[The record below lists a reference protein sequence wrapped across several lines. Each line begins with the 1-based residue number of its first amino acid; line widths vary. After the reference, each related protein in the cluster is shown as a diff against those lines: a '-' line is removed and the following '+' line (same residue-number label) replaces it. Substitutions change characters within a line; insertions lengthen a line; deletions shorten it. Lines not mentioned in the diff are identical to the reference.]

1 MSKGKEEEWVVIGL
15 DAKIAR
21 RQGMPA
27 QLPIPKSE
35 FEGLADKGLS
45 IENARKWIKA
55 FLNDSPMGKD
65 GNWRKKNSQL
75 VQSLEVFLDKA
86 PLLDRAQ
93 KGFQERDFEKA
104 ASALKRIASMDPDDH
119 SSRLNL
125 ASALVNMRD
134 YAGALKAYQQ
144 VRKTFEGDADYHAG
158 FGQLHAAMS
167 NKDEA
172 MNEFVLALEAKPD
185 CQPALDALVTLGVL
199 VAVYE
204 NPRDAASLTYVRSDS
219 VEEYLASV
227 WDAEARDTAYYL
239 EQLAYHERESRPKV
253 VLAAAERI
261 LKSSPDAVAAERAE
275 LAKIGALRDSGQVAE
290 ALAAAKA
297 YSETAPKS
305 AGARVE
311 MGRCLLA
318 QGQAAEARAEFDA
331 ALAIDPGDLMALQ
344 LQYWPG
350 NSLTDIQAVSNAIPA
365 LEAFAQAHPEAAGAW
380 RSLARLKW
388 ASGSKDEAVELFRKA
403 VELAP
408 TNDEVRAE
416 LWSQLGNMHQYQQ
429 IVEDAGKIEN
439 MSKRD
444 WKMRWNEAEAYL
456 GLGRKL
462 EARGAFAAINFDDS
476 LHVDIRKRAKRAV
489 KSIDE
494 GMGLQGP
501 TAPPEGTPAA

>member
-1 MSKGKEEEWVVIGL
+1 
-15 DAKIAR
+15 
-21 RQGMPA
+21 
-27 QLPIPKSE
+27 
-35 FEGLADKGLS
+35 
-45 IENARKWIKA
+45 
-55 FLNDSPMGKD
+55 
-65 GNWRKKNSQL
+65 
-75 VQSLEVFLDKA
+75 
-86 PLLDRAQ
+86 
-93 KGFQERDFEKA
+93 
-104 ASALKRIASMDPDDH
+104 
-119 SSRLNL
+119 
-125 ASALVNMRD
+125 
-134 YAGALKAYQQ
+134 
-144 VRKTFEGDADYHAG
+144 
-158 FGQLHAAMS
+158 
-167 NKDEA
+167 
-172 MNEFVLALEAKPD
+172 
-185 CQPALDALVTLGVL
+185 
-199 VAVYE
+199 
-204 NPRDAASLTYVRSDS
+204 
-219 VEEYLASV
+219 EEYLASV

-297 YSETAPKS
+297 YSEQAPKS